1 MKDVMLCYGNVFFF
15 VLLLCSAVMVGC
27 RMLENGHGLLD
38 FVGDDVFEESFCAT
52 DFCAFRVRVAVRFC
66 SLFS

>member
-1 MKDVMLCYGNVFFF
+1 MLRYSNVFFF
-15 VLLLCSAVMVGC
+15 VLLLRSAVMVGC
-27 RMLENGHGLLD
+27 SDAENHGQVAW

-52 DFCAFRVRVAVRFC
+52 DFCAFRVRVAARFC